1 MRNLTVKQKNIL
13 DKFILSQIRINRGF
27 YTSPFLNNCL
37 CLNIDDLPNE
47 IYNQLEKIN
56 NSEVLHQ
63 NVDRYLNDKSY
74 GL

>member
-13 DKFILSQIRINRGF
+13 DKFIQSQIRIHRGF

-37 CLNIDDLPNE
+37 SLNIDDLPSE
-47 IYNQLEKIN
+47 IYNQLEEIN
-56 NSEVLHQ
+56 NSEVLYK
-63 NVDRYLNDKSY
+63 NVDRYLNDNSH